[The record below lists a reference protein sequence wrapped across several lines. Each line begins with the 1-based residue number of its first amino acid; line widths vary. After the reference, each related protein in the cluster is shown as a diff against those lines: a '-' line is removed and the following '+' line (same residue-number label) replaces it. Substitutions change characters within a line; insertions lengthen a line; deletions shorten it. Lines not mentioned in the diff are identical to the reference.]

1 MEKKTPHWLRGV
13 LLAGLAVGLI
23 WVLAAIH
30 DVLTLLVVA
39 ALLAYLFDP
48 VASRLE
54 ARGMH
59 RAGATTVVFAG
70 VSLGIAIL
78 MMYFFPL
85 VAVQVKS
92 VQSGFDGAQAR
103 AGIESLEFWLEARL
117 AVVGVENL
125 DLIAN
130 MQQLAVESVDNI
142 LSYVPGVLSL
152 VAQLLIVPF
161 IMFFLIK
168 DGRRIKKGFIALVP
182 NSYFEFT
189 LNVLHKTDVQLG
201 NYLRGQL
208 IASSVVA
215 LLSMAALW
223 FLGVDY
229 FVLIGL
235 FAGVTNM
242 IPYLGSV
249 AGATL
254 AVLVSVITT
263 GSVDSVLQIIAVF
276 VIIQLIDN
284 VGVQP
289 LVLARK
295 VELHPLLV
303 LLTLILA
310 GKFFGVIGLLLGVP
324 VTAVLKVFVV
334 ETIRNLRSYR
344 LT

>member
-1 MEKKTPHWLRGV
+1 MGQHDAFRIAGAAGGVLQERGV
-13 LLAGLAVGLI
+13 VGMQGRQRR
-23 WVLAAIH
+23 A
-30 DVLTLLVVA
+30 DVLR
-39 ALLAYLFDP
+39 P
-48 VASRLE
+48 
-54 ARGMH
+54 
-59 RAGATTVVFAG
+59 
-70 VSLGIAIL
+70 
-78 MMYFFPL
+78 
-85 VAVQVKS
+85 QV
-92 VQSGFDGAQAR
+92 GDRFDGAQAR
-103 AGIESLEFWLEARL
+103 AGIESLELWLEGTL
-117 AVVGVENL
+117 TVVGVESL
-125 DLIAN
+125 DLFATLRK
-130 MQQLAVESVDNI
+130 LAVQSVDNI
-142 LSYVPGVLSL
+142 LGYVPGVLSL

-189 LNVLHKTDVQLG
+189 LNVLHQTDVQLG

-215 LLSMAALW
+215 LLAMTALW

-229 FVLIGL
+229 FVLIAL

-263 GSVDSVLQIIAVF
+263 GTVDTVLPIIASF
-276 VIIQLIDN
+276 VAIQLIDN

-289 LVLARK
+289 LVLTRK

-303 LLTLILA
+303 LLTLLVA
-310 GKFFGVIGLLLGVP
+310 AKFFGVIGLLLAVP
-324 VTAVLKVFVV
+324 VTAVFKVFVV